1 MPACHDQNQR
11 PDLRLGADESGMPPR
26 RKKADAPGTP
36 APAPGP
42 LRQYQAGQLR
52 LEIAPITSADKKAGK
67 VTEMRVALTKD
78 EYRRL
83 LLWAISHD
91 IEPGAAARHFIARG
105 LPKRLMVAWDEPE
118 EPAPEAPAE
127 APGPTPGYIP
137 PGYTPEELA
146 RTRQALGLPMVA
158 PPASDAA

>member
-1 MPACHDQNQR
+1 
-11 PDLRLGADESGMPPR
+11 
-26 RKKADAPGTP
+26 
-36 APAPGP
+36 
-42 LRQYQAGQLR
+42 
-52 LEIAPITSADKKAGK
+52 
-67 VTEMRVALTKD
+67 MRVALTRD
-78 EYRRL
+78 EYHRL
-83 LLWAISHD
+83 TLWALSHD